1 MNEHLFKLKKDG
13 KMVGY
18 EKYIY
23 CDQREGYVKG
33 KSLVPQHSKD
43 GKYWEYIY
51 LWDLKTRPKGY
62 WFEAHFDMDVYIE
75 HDEKCPFVTK
85 DKNGEDV
92 FAGDKVIY
100 RPPDIDELCEDEE
113 EELEATVTGGFLIF
127 DIEGT
132 DFVEASKFGDIE
144 LIKE

>member
-1 MNEHLFKLKKDG
+1 MENLSKLKKDG
-13 KMVGY
+13 KTVGY
-18 EKYIY
+18 ERYVY

-43 GKYWEYIY
+43 GINWEHIY
-51 LWDLKTRPKGY
+51 LWELKTRPKGY
-62 WFEAHFDMDVYIE
+62 WFDAQLNIDELIE

-85 DKNGEDV
+85 DKNGKDV

-100 RPPDIDELCEDEE
+100 RPPDIDVLCEDEE
-113 EELEATVTGGFLIF
+113 EELEASITGGFLIF

-144 LIKE
+144 LI